1 MKYLILSMS
10 FLFFWIS
17 LQAQKETNLSCSV
30 RPVTSNVTIDGYQ
43 LIYSLPKNYIEVSL
57 HVNRLV
63 QIPGPYAKY
72 AEKFLN
78 ITEGVIVTDAT
89 YYEIQEANFR
99 RLSRP
104 DSLMHYVL
112 TYEGFGALPALQ
124 LTTDGLIKACNVSHE
139 VVWEQ
144 AAEAYQIPIVQ
155 EPEAPFFTDL
165 GVIPFIEEKTETLYK
180 MVPTDST
187 PRRVPY
193 DNTKV
198 IPTSEE
204 HNAKEASDF
213 IRKLRKRRL
222 KLLIGLKDETFP
234 VEGEAMKI
242 MVTELENLEK
252 KYLELFV
259 GKTVQQTL
267 IYRFNFEPEADVQ
280 AEQQIVGWFSLT
292 NGFSATK
299 PDLRK
304 NDFKPLIMQANRLGI
319 VPEVNIQQMNN
330 SGKSP
335 VAIKHGLYYRIPTWV
350 NISLSFTD
358 KVLLSQKMLIA
369 QRGAVA
375 TLPADYL
382 NQGNIEVEF
391 YPDLGSIKRIQKK
404 GRE

>member
-1 MKYLILSMS
+1 MKYLILSLG
-10 FLFFWIS
+10 FLFFWTS
-17 LQAQKETNLSCSV
+17 VQAQKETNLLCNV
-30 RPVTSNVTIDGYQ
+30 RPVTSNVMVDGFQ

-57 HVNRLV
+57 SVNHFV

-78 ITEGVIVTDAT
+78 ITEGVILTDAA

-99 RLSRP
+99 RFSRP
-104 DSLMHYVL
+104 DSLKQYVIS
-112 TYEGFGALPALQ
+112 YQGFGTFPALQ
-124 LTTDGLIKACNVSHE
+124 LTTDGLIKACNVSHD

-144 AAEAYQIPIVQ
+144 TAEAYQIPLVQ

-165 GVIPFIEEKTETLYK
+165 GVIPFVEEKSETLYK

-193 DNTKV
+193 DHTKV
-198 IPTSEE
+198 VPTTEE
-204 HNAKEASDF
+204 YNAKEAADF

-222 KLLIGLKDETFP
+222 KLVIGLKDETFP
-234 VEGEAMKI
+234 VEGEAMKA
-242 MVTELENLEK
+242 MLAELQSLEQ

-267 IYRFNFEPEADVQ
+267 NYKFNFEPEADVQ

-292 NGFSATK
+292 NGFSAVK

-304 NDFKPLIMQANRLGI
+304 NDFKPLIMHANRLGKA
-319 VPEVNIQQMNN
+319 PEVNIQQMDN

-335 VAIKHGLYYRIPTWV
+335 VVIKHGLYYSIPAWV
-350 NISLSFTD
+350 NLSLNFTD

-375 TLPADYL
+375 PLPADYL
-382 NQGNIEVEF
+382 NQGNYEIEF
-391 YPDLGSIKRIQKK
+391 YPDLGSIKRMHK
-404 GRE
+404 RSRD